1 MREWKLL
8 TCTEIICEHCRQRH
22 RFQRHRFMCAIT
34 GVVEVGR
41 GTRCWRPFEGGRRGN
56 RRSRLRSEREPGK
69 AVQAGKRGKELMT
82 PGESASSNPICY
94 RFKVWAFL
102 FSPRRPS
109 PFNCINEN
117 LAMDDGR
124 NSEVFMHNCCV
135 ARMLPREVK
144 LVPEWTCL
152 QWGKYKALWA
162 VQRTG
167 YMRYIKNSTRAITCT
182 SRLHS
187 YKFTIKQ

>member
-1 MREWKLL
+1 MRQY
-8 TCTEIICEHCRQRH
+8 EIL
-22 RFQRHRFMCAIT
+22 CANDAGRAPRKYPELELSRLVEAH
-34 GVVEVGR
+34 GV
-41 GTRCWRPFEGGRRGN
+41 GGRLKAVGGGIEEAVCR
-56 RRSRLRSEREPGK
+56 RSEREPGK

-102 FSPRRPS
+102 FSPRCPS

-144 LVPEWTCL
+144 LVPE
-152 QWGKYKALWA
+152 
-162 VQRTG
+162 
-167 YMRYIKNSTRAITCT
+167 
-182 SRLHS
+182 
-187 YKFTIKQ
+187 